1 MNINLATLPL
11 PVYANTSARAQRRLR
26 IGNLNPDRHAE
37 RSFLRV
43 VERLEPD
50 GMPPSSRLA
59 TRFSATT
66 AGASPAARRPTA
78 PPPSTSPSTATTRR
92 DWSPPSPTARSR
104 SSAPASV
111 PSWGW
116 TC

>member
-43 VERLEPD
+43 VERLEP
-50 GMPPSSRLA
+50 
-59 TRFSATT
+59 T
-66 AGASPAARRPTA
+66 ACRRASTASPAPR
-78 PPPSTSPSTATTRR
+78 
-92 DWSPPSPTARSR
+92 
-104 SSAPASV
+104 AS
-111 PSWGW
+111 
-116 TC
+116 